1 MLELLPSLVALS
13 LQSTVPTEAT
23 GKRKV
28 DGEYADTR
36 LGKPIST
43 TWANERFRQTMMLV
57 REFRVA
63 WPNQSLLTSEDVE
76 FIRVAVDVALA
87 SAVRNGHVGDIYDLN
102 ATTWSIWLV
111 QHTKAVRRGAWE
123 AESEAVQKVLSFE
136 YLYLWL
142 GTQHGRGERWNVY
155 DPSTRLLL
163 HRYKLPFKANMRIP
177 PKSEELFKW
186 RKGAKRLSDWMVD
199 GGLAPLDPAI
209 QNLQPPALVAAPPL
223 QAGREQARQA
233 LWNRVARQARTR
245 LLSSVGGKDHEDA
258 QLTRAVVQSV
268 MSDSRDITDDDF
280 AEAERELARDE
291 QAEQQQQ
298 PQQQPGPQPDKEG
311 IPVLAERI
319 GPPTAPEDGL
329 WHIHELLAEIR
340 DVY

>member
-1 MLELLPSLVALS
+1 MV
-13 LQSTVPTEAT
+13 
-23 GKRKV
+23 
-28 DGEYADTR
+28 
-36 LGKPIST
+36 
-43 TWANERFRQTMMLV
+43 LV
-57 REFRVA
+57 REFRVE
-63 WPNQSLLTSEDVE
+63 WPAQSLLSADDLE

-123 AESEAVQKVLSFE
+123 AESEAVQNVLSFE
-136 YLYLWL
+136 YLYHWL
-142 GTQHGRGERWNVY
+142 ESQHERGGRWSVH
-155 DPSTRLLL
+155 DPSTHLLL
-163 HRYKLPFKANMRIP
+163 HRYRLPFKANMRIP

-209 QNLQPPALVAAPPL
+209 QNLLPPALVTAPPL
-223 QAGREQARQA
+223 QAGREQARQT
-233 LWNRVARQARTR
+233 LWSRVARNARTQ
-245 LLSSVGGKDHEDA
+245 LLSSVGGRTDEDA
-258 QLTRAVVQSV
+258 RLTRAVVQSV

-280 AEAERELARDE
+280 ADAERELERDE
-291 QAEQQQQ
+291 QQAKQQQ
-298 PQQQPGPQPDKEG
+298 QQQPGPPPDEEG